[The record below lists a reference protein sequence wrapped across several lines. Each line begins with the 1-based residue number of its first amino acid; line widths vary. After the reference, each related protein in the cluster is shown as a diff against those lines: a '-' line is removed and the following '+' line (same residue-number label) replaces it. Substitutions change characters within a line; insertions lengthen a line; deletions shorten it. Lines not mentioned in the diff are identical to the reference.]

1 MRSGKTRHVIFNH
14 PTLRIF
20 RNIAVC
26 TIEVYGLSPH
36 NVLITM
42 TMDIDEVRAE
52 AKCDDV
58 EEFKDGAKDDNISSR
73 KRTTSQACME
83 MIAMMEAQKRES
95 EELKKEVIAL
105 RAESMELHCK
115 LDEVVGKQMYQQE
128 FLKKVRCNFPHSS
141 LHDAKLTSTQTF
153 KYLSGTRYWKEN

>member
-1 MRSGKTRHVIFNH
+1 M
-14 PTLRIF
+14 
-20 RNIAVC
+20 C
-26 TIEVYGLSPH
+26 TIVVYGLSPH

-83 MIAMMEAQKRES
+83 TVS
-95 EELKKEVIAL
+95 YT
-105 RAESMELHCK
+105 H
-115 LDEVVGKQMYQQE
+115 
-128 FLKKVRCNFPHSS
+128 
-141 LHDAKLTSTQTF
+141 LTLPTTP
-153 KYLSGTRYWKEN
+153 YV

>member
-1 MRSGKTRHVIFNH
+1 MEIQNSKSKSGIPKKKYIYKKVRSGKTRHVIFNH
-14 PTLRIF
+14 PTLIRIF

-26 TIEVYGLSPH
+26 TIVVYGLSPH

-95 EELKKEVIAL
+95 EELKKML
-105 RAESMELHCK
+105 KRRKHPMHSMH
-115 LDEVVGKQMYQQE
+115 
-128 FLKKVRCNFPHSS
+128 
-141 LHDAKLTSTQTF
+141 
-153 KYLSGTRYWKEN
+153 